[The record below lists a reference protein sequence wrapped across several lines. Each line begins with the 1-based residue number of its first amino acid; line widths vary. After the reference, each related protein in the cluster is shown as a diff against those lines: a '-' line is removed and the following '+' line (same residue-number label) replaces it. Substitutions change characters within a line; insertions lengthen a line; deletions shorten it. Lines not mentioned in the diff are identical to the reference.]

1 MWTQFV
7 EDNKLE
13 GTAHVLDE
21 GPQQAEG
28 IKLNAGKCWGM
39 WGEDCCLV
47 FVLFVVFVVFVG
59 RGLWWFAE

>member
-28 IKLNAGKCWGM
+28 IKLSAGKCWGV
-39 WGEDCCLV
+39 WGGLLLGV
-47 FVLFVVFVVFVG
+47 VLFVVFVVFVG